1 VRKLLLII
9 TTGCAMVAFAPA
21 TALAKRHDH
30 HRRHHHH
37 ARVHH
42 KRFGSDDSS
51 ANSAQ
56 SAGKIQTFTG
66 GVLTIVL
73 NDGSTV
79 SGRVTL
85 DTEIECAAG
94 DMVGMSHDS
103 SGGSDD
109 NGDQGQAGNPGHGDN
124 QGDNDQGDNDR
135 GDNDQG
141 DNDPGDDDRGDEQA
155 EGQACGPADLMRN
168 AVVQEAELSIS
179 RAGAIW
185 SKVELAGQ
193 SSSLS
198 GSDS

>member
-1 VRKLLLII
+1 MRKLLLII

-30 HRRHHHH
+30 HHRRHHH

-42 KRFGSDDSS
+42 KSFGSDQSS

-66 GVLTIVL
+66 GVLTILL

-79 SGRVTL
+79 SGLVTPG
-85 DTEIECAAG
+85 TEIECSAA
-94 DMVGMSHDS
+94 DMIGMSHDS
-103 SGGSDD
+103 NGGSDD
-109 NGDQGQAGNPGHGDN
+109 NGDQGQAGNPGHGDDQGDN
-124 QGDNDQGDNDR
+124 DQGDNDQGDNDR
-135 GDNDQG
+135 GDN
-141 DNDPGDDDRGDEQA
+141 EQA
-155 EGQACGPADLMRN
+155 EGQVCGPADLMPN
-168 AVVQEAELSIS
+168 AVVQEAELSVS
-179 RAGAIW
+179 NAGAVW

-198 GSDS
+198 GADSDD